1 MPQPNATDGHLHSG
15 RPHNQA
21 AKMLENPDPRWKSLY
36 SLAGIAAIISI
47 LVILLGFVTY
57 FIWPYAPGQ
66 DSAESILLLLHN
78 DPLAGLVSLDLFL
91 FIGNLFS
98 LALFLTL
105 YISLRQVDEAL
116 ALLALVVGLIGLV
129 LLIPARPILELV
141 HLSQAYVLAATE
153 AEKAQIVGSAA
164 TLLALFDG
172 IGWYMNTLLGGL
184 SLLTSSILMLRSPLF
199 SKATAYVGIATNL
212 VLCAFVVPSISIFML
227 FLCLPGYMLWYF
239 LLARRFF
246 QLGRDAR

>member
-1 MPQPNATDGHLHSG
+1 MSEG
-15 RPHNQA
+15 
-21 AKMLENPDPRWKSLY
+21 PDPRWKSLY
-36 SLAGIAAIISI
+36 TIAGFAAIISMI
-47 LVILLGFVTY
+47 VILLGFVTY
-57 FIWPYAPGQ
+57 FIWPYTPGK
-66 DSAESILLLLHN
+66 DSAETILLLLHT
-78 DPLAGLVSLDLFL
+78 DPVGGLVSLDLFL

-98 LALFLTL
+98 LVLFLTL
-105 YISLRQVDEAL
+105 YISLRQVDAAIAL
-116 ALLALVVGLIGLV
+116 IALVVGLIGLV

-141 HLSQAYVLAATE
+141 HLSQAYSTAATE

-184 SLLTSSILMLRSPLF
+184 SLFTSSMLMLRSGLY

-212 VLCAFVVPSISIFML
+212 VLCAFVIPPISLLML
-227 FLCLPGYMLWYF
+227 FLCLPGYIIWYV

-246 QLGRDAR
+246 QLGRAAR